1 LLERRPEL
9 AIHRV
14 VKGMLPHNALGAQQ
28 MRKLKVYA
36 GEEGLARHRGQL
48 GETAEAGA

>member
-1 LLERRPEL
+1 
-9 AIHRV
+9 
-14 VKGMLPHNALGAQQ
+14 